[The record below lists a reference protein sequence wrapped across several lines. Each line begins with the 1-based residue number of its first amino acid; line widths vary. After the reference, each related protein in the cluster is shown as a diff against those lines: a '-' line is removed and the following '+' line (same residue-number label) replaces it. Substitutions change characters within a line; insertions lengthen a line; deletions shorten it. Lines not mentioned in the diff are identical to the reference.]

1 VNASAPPTIPLT
13 VIVATT
19 QPWPEI
25 EPCLASLHA
34 QAMAVRAEVI
44 VVDGDGQGWP
54 ADAGARYPG
63 VVVMSMAGASV
74 LQMRAQAMVRA
85 RGAVV
90 AVTEDHCRVAPDWC
104 ARLLASHAEHPEAA
118 VIGGAVENGSDT
130 TVIHWASFFIV
141 NGPAMPPLEDGPSRT
156 VAGQA
161 TVSYKAHVVPREAP
175 ERGRMEWMLNE
186 SLRRQGHVLVTDSR
200 IRVSH
205 DQPLAF
211 GEACAIHF
219 HDSKTIAGFRLFD
232 MPPEERALRIGV
244 CAVMAPLLFLRT
256 TVPLFAKRRHTAWLV
271 KSLPMIGVL
280 CVCRAAGAL
289 AGFLVGHGTSP
300 RQIR

>member
-1 VNASAPPTIPLT
+1 
-13 VIVATT
+13 
-19 QPWPEI
+19 
-25 EPCLASLHA
+25 
-34 QAMAVRAEVI
+34 MAVGAEV
-44 VVDGDGQGWP
+44 VVIDGDGQGWP
-54 ADAGARYPG
+54 AEADARYQG
-63 VVVMSMAGASV
+63 TTVISMPGASV
-74 LQMRAQAMVRA
+74 LQMRARAMTRA
-85 RGAVV
+85 LGAVV
-90 AVTEDHCRVAPDWC
+90 AVTEDHCRVTPDWC

-118 VIGGAVENGSDT
+118 VIGGGVENGSDT
-130 TVIHWASFFIV
+130 RVIHWASFFIV
-141 NGPAMPPLEDGPSRT
+141 NGPAMPPLVDEPSRK

-200 IRVSH
+200 IQVSH
-205 DQPLAF
+205 DQPLTF

-232 MPPEERALRIGV
+232 ITPEERALRIAV

-256 TVPLFAKRRHTAWLV
+256 TVPLFAKRRHTVWLV

-280 CVCRAAGAL
+280 CVCRAAGAF

-300 RQIR
+300 RRIR

>member
-1 VNASAPPTIPLT
+1 MNAPAVPLT

-25 EPCLASLHA
+25 EPCLASLHS
-34 QAMAVRAEVI
+34 QARAAGAEII
-44 VVDGDGQGWP
+44 VVDGDGRGWP
-54 ADAGARYPG
+54 AEADARYPD
-63 VVVMSMAGASV
+63 VTRMAMPGASV
-74 LQMRAQAMVRA
+74 LQMRAQAMIRA

-104 ARLLASHAEHPEAA
+104 ERLLASHAAHPGAA

-130 TVIHWASFFIV
+130 RVVHWASFFIV
-141 NGPAMPPLEDGPSRT
+141 NGPAMPPLVDGPSRK

-186 SLRRQGHVLVTDSR
+186 SLRRQGHQLVTDSR

-205 DQPLAF
+205 DQPLTF

-219 HDSKTIAGFRLFD
+219 HDSKTIAGFRLFE
-232 MPPEERALRIGV
+232 MTPVERALRTAA

-256 TVPLFAKRRHTAWLV
+256 TAPLMAKGRHTGWLAR
-271 KSLPMIGVL
+271 SLPMIAVL

-289 AGFLVGHGTSP
+289 AGFLAGHGTSP

>member
-1 VNASAPPTIPLT
+1 VSDSARHAIPLS

-19 QPWPEI
+19 QPWPEV
-25 EPCLASLHA
+25 ELCMASLHA
-34 QAMAVRAEVI
+34 QAMAAGAEVI
-44 VVDGDGQGWP
+44 VMDGNGQGWTAE
-54 ADAGARYPG
+54 ADARYPG
-63 VVVMSMAGASV
+63 VTAMPMPGASV
-74 LQMRAQAMVRA
+74 LQMRAQAMIRA
-85 RGAVV
+85 RGVVV

-130 TVIHWASFFIV
+130 QVIHWASFFIV
-141 NGPAMPPLEDGPSRT
+141 NGPAMPPLVDGPSRR

-175 ERGRMEWMLNE
+175 ERGRMEWVLTD
-186 SLRRQGHVLVTDSR
+186 SLRRQGHHLVTDSR

-205 DQPLAF
+205 DQPLTF

-219 HDSKTIAGFRLFD
+219 HDSKTIAGFRLFE
-232 MPPEERALRIGV
+232 MTPEERALRIAACV
-244 CAVMAPLLFLRT
+244 VMAPLLFLRT
-256 TVPLFAKRRHTAWLV
+256 TVPLIAKGRHTGWLL
-271 KSLPMIGVL
+271 KSLPMISVL
-280 CVCRAAGAL
+280 CGCRAAGAL

-300 RQIR
+300 RRIR

>member
-1 VNASAPPTIPLT
+1 MSAPDAIPLS

-34 QAMAVRAEVI
+34 QATAAGAELI
-44 VVDGDGQGWP
+44 VVDGDGHGWP
-54 ADAGARYPG
+54 AEAAERYPG
-63 VVVMSMAGASV
+63 VTAMSMSGASV
-74 LQMRAQAMVRA
+74 LQMRAQAMIRA
-85 RGAVV
+85 SGAVV

-104 ARLLASHAEHPEAA
+104 ERLLGSHAEHPEAA

-130 TVIHWASFFIV
+130 QVVHWASFFIV
-141 NGPAMPPLEDGPSRT
+141 NGPAMPPLVNGPSRK

-186 SLRRQGHVLVTDSR
+186 SLRRQGHQLVTDSR

-205 DQPLAF
+205 DQPLTFA
-211 GEACAIHF
+211 EACAIHF
-219 HDSKTIAGFRLFD
+219 HDSKTIAGFRLFE
-232 MPPEERALRIGV
+232 MTPEERALRTSA

-256 TVPLFAKRRHTAWLV
+256 TVPLMTKGRHTRWLV
-271 KSLPMIGVL
+271 KSLPMIAVL
-280 CVCRAAGAL
+280 CLCRAAGAL
-289 AGFLVGHGTSP
+289 AGFLAGHGTSP

>member
-1 VNASAPPTIPLT
+1 VIPPAQHAVPLT

-25 EPCLASLHA
+25 DLCLASLHR
-34 QAMAVRAEVI
+34 QAMAVGAEVI
-44 VVDGDGQGWP
+44 VIDGDGQGWP
-54 ADAGARYPG
+54 AEADVRYPG
-63 VVVMSMAGASV
+63 VTVMSMPGASV
-74 LQMRAQAMVRA
+74 LQMRAQAMIRA

-90 AVTEDHCRVAPDWC
+90 AVTEDHCRVASDWC
-104 ARLLASHAEHPEAA
+104 PRLLASHVEHPDAA
-118 VIGGAVENGSDT
+118 VIGGAVDNGSDT
-130 TVIHWASFFIV
+130 RVIHWASFFIV
-141 NGPAMPPLEDGPSRT
+141 NGPAMPPLADGPSRK

-205 DQPLAF
+205 DQPLTF

-219 HDSKTIAGFRLFD
+219 HDSKTIAGFRLFEISV
-232 MPPEERALRIGV
+232 EERALRIAV

-256 TVPLFAKRRHTAWLV
+256 TVPLFAKRRDTGWLV
-271 KSLPMIGVL
+271 RSLPMIAVL